1 MTRSEGTR
9 PGATESDEPASGAE
23 ELQKVF
29 KTLADPTRVRI
40 LRLLEQEELI
50 VGELMDILGMAQS
63 RVSRHLAVLREA
75 GLLSDRR
82 DGTFVSYS
90 LILPEAGPWRE
101 AWTLSRKSLASDP
114 MATRDDTLLRRT
126 LASRKSSRGRSFFDA
141 VGPEWDALR
150 RVFGDDLLR
159 ARATAALVHPGLR
172 VADIGTGTGVLAL
185 ELADLG
191 LDVIG
196 IDRSEAMLETAR
208 RKWEAIEGNEST
220 GTVEFRVG
228 NAHDLPLES
237 ASVDAAF
244 AHMVLHSVEEP
255 DRAIQEMARIVKP
268 GGQVILVDFMPH
280 EHEWMKQ
287 ELGLLWL
294 GFAPEALA
302 AWIDEAGLETP
313 RIHQL
318 DSDAKR
324 DLPASFVAT
333 SRKPES
339 PDS

>member
-1 MTRSEGTR
+1 MTRTGTTQSAA
-9 PGATESDEPASGAE
+9 PVSAAE

-75 GLLSDRR
+75 GLLADRR
-82 DGTFVSYS
+82 DGTFVAYR
-90 LILPEAGPWRE
+90 LILPEEGPWRE
-101 AWTLSRKSLASDP
+101 AWTLSRKNLATDP
-114 MATRDDTLLRRT
+114 TAARDDTLLRRT
-126 LASRKSSRGRSFFDA
+126 LASRKSSGGPNFFDA

-159 ARATAALVHPGLR
+159 ARATAALVQPGLR

-185 ELADLG
+185 ELAALG

-196 IDRSEAMLETAR
+196 IDRSEAMLEAAR
-208 RKWEAIEGNEST
+208 RKWDAIESEEIGS
-220 GTVEFRVG
+220 VEFRPG

-244 AHMVLHSVEEP
+244 AHMVLHSLEEP
-255 DRAIQEMARIVKP
+255 DRAIQEMARVVRP
-268 GGQVILVDFMPH
+268 GGRVILVDFLPH

-294 GFAPEALA
+294 GFAPEKLA
-302 AWIDEAGLETP
+302 SWIDEAGLEAP
-313 RIHQL
+313 RIHQQ
-318 DSDAKR
+318 DADAKR
-324 DLPASFVAT
+324 DLPASFVAS